1 LTAEN
6 GLVAGQIGNFLGMCG
21 LIVKGVLGVIFMMWL
36 RWTLPR
42 LRIDQVMT
50 TCLKYCVPLASIMLV
65 GTMVSMFV
73 LRGGLSQPSKP
84 AEPPVKQ
91 DQRTESDCKLQIA
104 NCKLQIEEGH
114 TIALLAQ
121 RLLSSNFQFSIFNLQ
136 FAISSPLPGE
146 GAC

>member
-1 LTAEN
+1 
-6 GLVAGQIGNFLGMCG
+6 MCS

-73 LRGGLSQPSKP
+73 LRGGIPRHSK
-84 AEPPVKQ
+84 AEEPPVKQ
-91 DQRTESDCKLQIA
+91 NKAVGCQSSRSDAMMVAVGFNPRTRSRTYLASRSDA
-104 NCKLQIEEGH
+104 
-114 TIALLAQ
+114 
-121 RLLSSNFQFSIFNLQ
+121 RVFSIVATRRTGDRMPQ
-136 FAISSPLPGE
+136 TAG
-146 GAC
+146 

>member
-1 LTAEN
+1 MRPP
-6 GLVAGQIGNFLGMCG
+6 GFIGNFLGMCN

-73 LRGGLSQPSKP
+73 LRGGISRHSKP
-84 AEPPVKQ
+84 EEPPAKQ
-91 DQRTESDCKLQIA
+91 NQRTENGLVTLQ
-104 NCKLQIEEGH
+104 NCKL
-114 TIALLAQ
+114 
-121 RLLSSNFQFSIFNLQ
+121 
-136 FAISSPLPGE
+136 
-146 GAC
+146 